1 MGMSNNFLSQEE
13 INALLSGEAMD
24 NNAESN
30 SDKSEAIEDSI
41 TDIDKD
47 LLGEIGNISMGS
59 ASTAL
64 YQLINQKVN
73 ITTPVVSVT
82 TLREIKAGFETP
94 NVVVDI
100 EYIAGIVGRNILII
114 RNDDGLVISNL
125 MMGGDGDIGDSHELS
140 ELEVSAVSEAM
151 NQMIG
156 SAATSMA
163 TMFGRKVD
171 ISPPTAKVVTE
182 DNVPIS
188 DSIPED
194 QPIVKVSFKM
204 TIGDLVDS
212 SIMQIFP
219 IETAKN
225 IVAIMTGE
233 DNMQEAAAK
242 AEEPKSEVP
251 ASEPIVNKEIEPNMN
266 AAQPQMQQQPPM
278 QYDQNQMSGQ
288 MQYGQ
293 PQMMQQPQMQYDQ
306 SQMYGQPQ
314 MMQQPQM
321 QYQGQPMQYG
331 YGQQMYQGQPMQYQQ
346 PVEVHKAAFEPLGDQ
361 SAVPPIKN
369 IDLIMDVPLDI
380 SVVLGRTKKSIQD
393 ILNLGAGSLI
403 ELQKL
408 AEEPVE
414 ILVNGKQIALG
425 EVVVVDEN
433 FGVRITSIVNG
444 SERLKSLSKN

>member
-24 NNAESN
+24 NNTESN
-30 SDKSEAIEDSI
+30 TDKSEAIEDSI

-64 YQLINQKVN
+64 YQLINQQVN

-125 MMGGDGDIGDSHELS
+125 MMGGDGNIGESHDLS

-171 ISPPTAKVVTE
+171 ISPPTAKVVT
-182 DNVPIS
+182 DDSTPIS
-188 DSIPED
+188 DAIPED

-233 DNMQEAAAK
+233 DNMQQAEAK
-242 AEEPKSEVP
+242 AEEPKAEAPVN
-251 ASEPIVNKEIEPNMN
+251 EPIVNKEINTEPNMS
-266 AAQPQMQQQPPM
+266 AAQPQMM
-278 QYDQNQMSGQ
+278 Q
-288 MQYGQ
+288 
-293 PQMMQQPQMQYDQ
+293 QQPQMQYDPN
-306 SQMYGQPQ
+306 QMNGQMQYAQPQMNGQMQYAQPQ

-331 YGQQMYQGQPMQYQQ
+331 YGQMPPQYQQPMQYQQ
-346 PVEVHKAAFEPLGDQ
+346 PVEVHKAAFEPLGEQ

-433 FGVRITSIVNG
+433 FGVRITDIVNG
-444 SERLKSLSKN
+444 SERLKTLSKN

>member
-13 INALLSGEAMD
+13 INALLSGESLDTED
-24 NNAESN
+24 NSTLSN
-30 SDKSEAIEDSI
+30 GDTNLDDAI
-41 TDIDKD
+41 TDTDKD

-64 YQLINQKVN
+64 YQLINQQVN

-82 TLREIKAGFETP
+82 TLKEIKAGFETP
-94 NVVVDI
+94 NIVLDI

-114 RNDDGLVISNL
+114 KTYDGLVISNL
-125 MMGGDGDIGDSHELS
+125 MMGGDGNITDVHELS
-140 ELEVSAVSEAM
+140 ELEISAVSEAM

-171 ISPPTAKVVTE
+171 ISPPNAKVVTDSSE
-182 DNVPIS
+182 PIS
-188 DSIPED
+188 TAIPED

-204 TIGDLVDS
+204 TIGDIVDS
-212 SIMQIFP
+212 NIMQIFP

-233 DNMQEAAAK
+233 DSANKTSESQPEK
-242 AEEPKSEVP
+242 PKE
-251 ASEPIVNKEIEPNMN
+251 EPIVNKEIHTQPEPQMQQNVSEPQMQYE
-266 AAQPQMQQQPPM
+266 QPQMQMQQQ
-278 QYDQNQMSGQ
+278 QYVPQQQ
-288 MQYGQ
+288 MQGYGQ
-293 PQMMQQPQMQYDQ
+293 PQMQSYMQQPQMYGGGQVQQYA
-306 SQMYGQPQ
+306 
-314 MMQQPQM
+314 
-321 QYQGQPMQYG
+321 
-331 YGQQMYQGQPMQYQQ
+331 Q
-346 PVEVHKAAFEPLGDQ
+346 PVEVHQAAFEPLTPQ
-361 SAVPPIKN
+361 NSVPPIKN

-403 ELQKL
+403 ELDKL

-433 FGVRITSIVNG
+433 FGVRITSIVSNV
-444 SERLKSLSKN
+444 ERLKSLK

>member
-13 INALLSGEAMD
+13 INALLSGESTD
-24 NNAESN
+24 S
-30 SDKSEAIEDSI
+30 EDSNVSSSASENMEDAI
-41 TDIDKD
+41 TETDKD

-64 YQLINQKVN
+64 YQLINQQVN

-82 TLREIKAGFETP
+82 TLKEIKEGFETP
-94 NVVVDI
+94 NIVLDI

-114 RNDDGLVISNL
+114 KTYDGLVISNL
-125 MMGGDGDIGDSHELS
+125 MMGGDGKITDVHELS
-140 ELEVSAVSEAM
+140 ELEISAVSEAM

-171 ISPPTAKVVTE
+171 ISPPTSKVVT
-182 DNVPIS
+182 DDLVPIS

-204 TIGDLVDS
+204 TIGDIVDS
-212 SIMQIFP
+212 NIMQIFP

-233 DNMQEAAAK
+233 DSEDKTDEQQPEK
-242 AEEPKSEVP
+242 PKEEP
-251 ASEPIVNKEIEPNMN
+251 IFNKEIHTQPEPQIQQTVSEQQMQYE
-266 AAQPQMQQQPPM
+266 QPQMQMQQQ
-278 QYDQNQMSGQ
+278 QYVPQQQ
-288 MQYGQ
+288 MQGYGQ
-293 PQMMQQPQMQYDQ
+293 PQMQSYMQQPQMYGGGQVQQYA
-306 SQMYGQPQ
+306 
-314 MMQQPQM
+314 
-321 QYQGQPMQYG
+321 
-331 YGQQMYQGQPMQYQQ
+331 Q
-346 PVEVHKAAFEPLGDQ
+346 PVEVHQAAFEPLTPQ
-361 SAVPPIKN
+361 NSVPPIKN

-403 ELQKL
+403 ELDKL

-433 FGVRITSIVNG
+433 FGVRITSIVSNV
-444 SERLKSLSKN
+444 ERLKSLK

>member
-13 INALLSGEAMD
+13 INALLSGECTD
-24 NNAESN
+24 S
-30 SDKSEAIEDSI
+30 EDSNVSSSASENMEDAI
-41 TDIDKD
+41 TETDKD

-64 YQLINQKVN
+64 YQLINQQVN

-82 TLREIKAGFETP
+82 TLKEIKEGFETP
-94 NVVVDI
+94 NIVLDI

-114 RNDDGLVISNL
+114 KTYDGLVISNL
-125 MMGGDGDIGDSHELS
+125 MMGGDGKVTDVHELS
-140 ELEVSAVSEAM
+140 ELEISAVSEAM

-171 ISPPTAKVVTE
+171 ISPPTSKVVT
-182 DNVPIS
+182 DDLVPIS

-204 TIGDLVDS
+204 TIGDIVDS
-212 SIMQIFP
+212 NIMQIFP

-233 DNMQEAAAK
+233 DSGDKTDEQQPEK
-242 AEEPKSEVP
+242 PKE
-251 ASEPIVNKEIEPNMN
+251 EPIVNKEIHTQPEPQIQQTVSEQQM
-266 AAQPQMQQQPPM
+266 QMQQQ
-278 QYDQNQMSGQ
+278 QYAPQQQ
-288 MQYGQ
+288 MQGYGQ
-293 PQMMQQPQMQYDQ
+293 PQMQSYMQQPQMYGGGQVQQYA
-306 SQMYGQPQ
+306 
-314 MMQQPQM
+314 
-321 QYQGQPMQYG
+321 
-331 YGQQMYQGQPMQYQQ
+331 Q
-346 PVEVHKAAFEPLGDQ
+346 PVEVHQAAFEPLTPQ
-361 SAVPPIKN
+361 NSVPPIKN

-403 ELQKL
+403 ELDKL

-433 FGVRITSIVNG
+433 FGVRITSIVSNV
-444 SERLKSLSKN
+444 ERLKSLK

>member
-13 INALLSGEAMD
+13 INALLSGESTDSED
-24 NNAESN
+24 NNVS
-30 SDKSEAIEDSI
+30 SDVNEDMEDAITE
-41 TDIDKD
+41 TDKD

-64 YQLINQKVN
+64 YQLINQQVN

-82 TLREIKAGFETP
+82 TLKEIKEGFETP
-94 NVVVDI
+94 NIVLDI

-114 RNDDGLVISNL
+114 KTYDGLVISNL
-125 MMGGDGDIGDSHELS
+125 MMGGDGKVTDVHELS
-140 ELEVSAVSEAM
+140 ELEISAVSEAM

-171 ISPPTAKVVTE
+171 ISPPTSKVVT
-182 DNVPIS
+182 DDLVPIS

-204 TIGDLVDS
+204 TIGDIVDS
-212 SIMQIFP
+212 NIMQIFP

-233 DNMQEAAAK
+233 DSANKTSESQPEK
-242 AEEPKSEVP
+242 PKE
-251 ASEPIVNKEIEPNMN
+251 EPIVNKEIHTQPEPQMQQNVSEPQMQYE
-266 AAQPQMQQQPPM
+266 QPQMQMQQQ
-278 QYDQNQMSGQ
+278 QYVPQQQ
-288 MQYGQ
+288 MQGYGQ
-293 PQMMQQPQMQYDQ
+293 PQMQSYMQQPQMYGGGQVQQYA
-306 SQMYGQPQ
+306 
-314 MMQQPQM
+314 
-321 QYQGQPMQYG
+321 
-331 YGQQMYQGQPMQYQQ
+331 Q
-346 PVEVHKAAFEPLGDQ
+346 PVEVHQAAFEPLTPQ
-361 SAVPPIKN
+361 NSVPPIKN

-403 ELQKL
+403 ELDKL

-433 FGVRITSIVNG
+433 FGVRITSIVSG
-444 SERLKSLSKN
+444 ADRIRTLK

>member
-24 NNAESN
+24 NNAESEA
-30 SDKSEAIEDSI
+30 DKSEVIEDTI

-64 YQLINQKVN
+64 YQLINQQVN

-82 TLREIKAGFETP
+82 TLKEIKAGFETP

-100 EYIAGIVGRNILII
+100 EYITGIVGRNILII

-125 MMGGDGDIGDSHELS
+125 MMGGDGKVTDSHELS

-171 ISPPTAKVVTE
+171 ISPPTAKVVTD
-182 DNVPIS
+182 DNIPIS
-188 DSIPED
+188 DAIPED

-233 DNMQEAAAK
+233 DNMQEAEEKVEAK
-242 AEEPKSEVP
+242 TE
-251 ASEPIVNKEIEPNMN
+251 EPIVNKEINTEPNM
-266 AAQPQMQQQPPM
+266 AASQPQMMQQPEQM
-278 QYDQNQMSGQ
+278 QYDQSQMMNGQ
-288 MQYGQ
+288 MQYGYGQ
-293 PQMMQQPQMQYDQ
+293 PQMMQQH
-306 SQMYGQPQ
+306 
-314 MMQQPQM
+314 QM

-331 YGQQMYQGQPMQYQQ
+331 YGQMPPQYQQPMQYQQ
-346 PVEVHKAAFEPLGDQ
+346 PVEVHKAAFEPLGEQ

-433 FGVRITSIVNG
+433 FGVRITNIVNG
-444 SERLKSLSKN
+444 ADRLKTLSKN

>member
-13 INALLSGEAMD
+13 INALLSGESTD
-24 NNAESN
+24 S
-30 SDKSEAIEDSI
+30 EDSNVSSSGSENMEDAI
-41 TDIDKD
+41 TETDKD

-64 YQLINQKVN
+64 YQLINQQVN

-82 TLREIKAGFETP
+82 TLKEIKEGFETP
-94 NVVVDI
+94 NIVLDI

-114 RNDDGLVISNL
+114 KTYDGLVISNL
-125 MMGGDGDIGDSHELS
+125 MMGGDGKVTDVHELS
-140 ELEVSAVSEAM
+140 ELEISAVSEAM

-171 ISPPTAKVVTE
+171 ISPPTSKVVT
-182 DNVPIS
+182 DDLVPIS

-204 TIGDLVDS
+204 TIGDIVDS
-212 SIMQIFP
+212 NIMQIFP

-233 DNMQEAAAK
+233 DSEDKTDEQQPEK
-242 AEEPKSEVP
+242 SKEES
-251 ASEPIVNKEIEPNMN
+251 IVNKEIHTQPEPQIQQTVSEQQMQYE
-266 AAQPQMQQQPPM
+266 QPQMQMQQQ
-278 QYDQNQMSGQ
+278 QYAPQQQ
-288 MQYGQ
+288 MQGYGQ
-293 PQMMQQPQMQYDQ
+293 PQMQSYMQQPQMYGGGQVQQYA
-306 SQMYGQPQ
+306 
-314 MMQQPQM
+314 
-321 QYQGQPMQYG
+321 
-331 YGQQMYQGQPMQYQQ
+331 Q
-346 PVEVHKAAFEPLGDQ
+346 PVEVHQAAFEPLTPQ
-361 SAVPPIKN
+361 NSVPPIKN

-403 ELQKL
+403 ELDKL

-433 FGVRITSIVNG
+433 FGVRITSIVSNV
-444 SERLKSLSKN
+444 ERLKSLK

>member
-13 INALLSGEAMD
+13 INALLSGESTD
-24 NNAESN
+24 SEES
-30 SDKSEAIEDSI
+30 STSSSSADTVHADAITEL
-41 TDIDKD
+41 DKD

-64 YQLINQKVN
+64 YQLINQQVN

-82 TLREIKAGFETP
+82 TLKEIKAGFETP
-94 NVVVDI
+94 NIVLDI

-114 RNDDGLVISNL
+114 KTYDGLVISNL
-125 MMGGDGDIGDSHELS
+125 MMGGDGNVTDVHDLS
-140 ELEVSAVSEAM
+140 ELEISAVSEAM

-171 ISPPTAKVVTE
+171 ISPPTSKVVTDE
-182 DNVPIS
+182 TIPIS
-188 DSIPED
+188 DAIPED
-194 QPIVKVSFKM
+194 EPIVKVSFKM
-204 TIGDLVDS
+204 TIGDIVDS

-233 DNMQEAAAK
+233 DALEEAPQVKEDESIA
-242 AEEPKSEVP
+242 
-251 ASEPIVNKEIEPNMN
+251 NKEIQPEMQT
-266 AAQPQMQQQPPM
+266 QPQYQEPQQMQEQQYVPQPQIQQQCVQQPM
-278 QYDQNQMSGQ
+278 YG
-288 MQYGQ
+288 YGQ
-293 PQMMQQPQMQYDQ
+293 Q
-306 SQMYGQPQ
+306 SQMYGGGQ
-314 MMQQPQM
+314 MT
-321 QYQGQPMQYG
+321 QYA
-331 YGQQMYQGQPMQYQQ
+331 Q
-346 PVEVHKAAFEPLGDQ
+346 PVEVHQAAFEPLTPQ
-361 SAVPPIKN
+361 NSIPPIKN

-380 SVVLGRTKKSIQD
+380 SVVLGRTKKSIED

-403 ELQKL
+403 ELDKL

-433 FGVRITSIVNG
+433 FGVRITSIVSNA
-444 SERLKSLSKN
+444 ERLKSLKK

>member
-13 INALLSGEAMD
+13 INALLSGESLDTED
-24 NNAESN
+24 NSTLSN
-30 SDKSEAIEDSI
+30 GDTNLDDAI
-41 TDIDKD
+41 TDTDKD

-64 YQLINQKVN
+64 YQLINQQVN

-82 TLREIKAGFETP
+82 TLKEIKAGFQTP
-94 NVVVDI
+94 NIVLDI

-114 RNDDGLVISNL
+114 KTYDGLVISNL
-125 MMGGDGDIGDSHELS
+125 MMGGDGNITDVHELS
-140 ELEVSAVSEAM
+140 ELEISAVSEAM

-171 ISPPTAKVVTE
+171 ISPPNAKVVTDSSE
-182 DNVPIS
+182 PIS
-188 DSIPED
+188 TAIPED

-204 TIGDLVDS
+204 TIGDIVDS
-212 SIMQIFP
+212 NIMQIFP

-233 DNMQEAAAK
+233 DK
-242 AEEPKSEVP
+242 AEEAPAPQPEPELPKE
-251 ASEPIVNKEIEPNMN
+251 EPMVNKEINAEPE
-266 AAQPQMQQQPPM
+266 
-278 QYDQNQMSGQ
+278 
-288 MQYGQ
+288 
-293 PQMMQQPQMQYDQ
+293 MQQPQMQY
-306 SQMYGQPQ
+306 SEPQMMQPQQYAPQPQMQQPMYGYGQPQ
-314 MMQQPQM
+314 MQPQYMQQPQM
-321 QYQGQPMQYG
+321 YGGQPQQYA
-331 YGQQMYQGQPMQYQQ
+331 Q
-346 PVEVHKAAFEPLGDQ
+346 PVEVHQAAFEPLTEQ
-361 SAVPPIKN
+361 SSVPPIKN

-403 ELQKL
+403 ELDKL

-433 FGVRITSIVNG
+433 FGVRITSIVSNA
-444 SERLKSLSKN
+444 ERLRSLKK